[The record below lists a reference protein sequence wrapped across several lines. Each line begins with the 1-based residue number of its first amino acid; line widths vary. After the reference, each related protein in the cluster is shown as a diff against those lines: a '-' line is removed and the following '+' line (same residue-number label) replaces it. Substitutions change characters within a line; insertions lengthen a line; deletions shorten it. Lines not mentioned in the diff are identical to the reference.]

1 MKSIGPG
8 VERLAE
14 EANLSFPD
22 ARVAILSSDMVSSA
36 EKAASFFAA
45 VEAGE
50 IDIIIGTQMAAKGHH
65 FPLLTLAAVIDADL
79 GLDGGDLRAAERT
92 YQLLW
97 QVAGRAGRGTFP
109 GEVLIQTFQPD
120 NPVMQALS
128 AQSSLTAGAR
138 ERAVGA
144 RNLFMSA
151 EAEARR
157 DAKMPPFGRLASV
170 TLTGPDIVRL
180 EAVAG
185 ALKAV
190 MPSFAKVD
198 VFGPAQPPLG
208 RVRGQFRL
216 RYLVRTDK
224 DVSLQ
229 KILKDWLNA
238 VKVPPQIRV
247 SCDIDPYSFM

>member
-14 EANLSFPD
+14 EASLSFPD
-22 ARVAILSSDMVSSA
+22 ARVGILSSDVVSSA
-36 EKAASFFAA
+36 EAAASFFAA
-45 VEAGE
+45 VAAGE

-138 ERAVGA
+138 EKAVGA

-180 EAVAG
+180 EAAAG

-198 VFGPAQPPLG
+198 VYGPAQPPLG